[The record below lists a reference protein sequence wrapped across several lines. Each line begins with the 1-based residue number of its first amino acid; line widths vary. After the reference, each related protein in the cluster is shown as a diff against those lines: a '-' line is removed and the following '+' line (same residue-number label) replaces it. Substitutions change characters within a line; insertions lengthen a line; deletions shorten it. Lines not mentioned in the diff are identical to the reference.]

1 MATVCMDAAELTLVE
16 TLIVGI
22 LRREGTLTFETLSQR
37 AGLEWSQVFTAVDH
51 LSRSGDIRLQRGE
64 GRQYR
69 VRLNSERT

>member
-1 MATVCMDAAELTLVE
+1 MATACMDSAELTPVE
-16 TLIVGI
+16 TLVIGI

-37 AGLEWSQVFTAVDH
+37 AGLDWSQVFMAVDH

-69 VRLNSERT
+69 LRLNSERT